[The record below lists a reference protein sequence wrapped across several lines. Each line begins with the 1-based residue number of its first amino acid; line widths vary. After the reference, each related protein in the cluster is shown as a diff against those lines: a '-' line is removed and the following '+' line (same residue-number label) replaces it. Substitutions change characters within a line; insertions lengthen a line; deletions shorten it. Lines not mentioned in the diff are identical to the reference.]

1 MNCKSAKILKK
12 AIVLSVALLL
22 CLFGKSDRLQAKS
35 QVSAKL
41 SAKSVKVG
49 QRIRVTTKMSNV
61 TYFSSNSTIASVD
74 TKGVIT
80 GKKAGKVSISVKR
93 KGYKTRKITLTVK
106 KWLRKPETLPV
117 SFSEV
122 DLIQRDGNVYVS
134 NKSKKG
140 KIKKI
145 IYYYRWKGQ
154 ASENTAQVASGSAV
168 DTSSKDSTYTMNLTA
183 KNIAAGK
190 KGKVN
195 CDHNKQWKEIAA
207 SHKPRKIEMYT
218 GDALYCYDVENN
230 KYIFQWSVRDKIAPK
245 FSGLLKKKSYSG
257 HGDCYRIYYSDRK
270 DSYDY
275 RQFVSAVDNRDG
287 KVKIQVDKS
296 KINWNKEGIYKI
308 YFRASDSAGNTATT
322 WAKVQVLKP
331 GSAEAAADQVLNSI
345 TRKGWSQ
352 AKKARAIYD
361 YVRKHSSYVDNAA
374 HTQWRDAAL
383 RGLRYQ
389 SGDCYTY
396 YAKSRLLLTRAGIPN
411 VMIKRYPTPGGQRHF
426 WSLAYVQGGWYHF
439 DTTPRTRDR
448 EKKFCLLTDAQMWAF
463 SSGYTFRFN
472 QSLYPKRATKRIS

>member
-1 MNCKSAKILKK
+1 MNCKISKIVGKG
-12 AIVLSVALLL
+12 IVLSIALLL
-22 CLFGKSDRLQAKS
+22 GLFGESDILQAKT
-35 QVSAKL
+35 QVRAKL
-41 SAKSVKVG
+41 SSKAVKVG
-49 QRIRVTTKMSNV
+49 QRIRVTTKASNV
-61 TYFSSNSTIASVD
+61 SYSSSNSTIASVD
-74 TKGVIT
+74 AKGVIT

-93 KGYKTRKITLTVK
+93 KGYKVKKMRLTVK

-122 DLIQRDGNVYVS
+122 DLIQRDGKVYVN

-140 KIKKI
+140 KIIKI
-145 IYYYRWKGQ
+145 IYYYRWNEQ
-154 ASENTAQVASGSAV
+154 ASGNAAQVVSGSAMNP
-168 DTSSKDSTYTMNLTA
+168 SSKAVTRTMTLTA
-183 KNIAAGK
+183 QNIAAGK
-190 KGKVN
+190 KGKVSCN
-195 CDHNKQWKEIAA
+195 NYKHWESALD
-207 SHKPRKIEMYT
+207 SHTLKKIEMYT
-218 GDALYCYDVENN
+218 GDALYSYDAENN
-230 KYIFQWSVRDKIAPK
+230 KYTFQWRIRDKVAPK
-245 FSGLLKKKSYSG
+245 FSGLLKNKSYSG

-322 WAKVQVLKP
+322 WARVQVLKP

-345 TRKGWSQ
+345 TRKGWSPT
-352 AKKARAIYD
+352 KKARAIYD
-361 YVRKHSSYVDNAA
+361 YVRKHSSYVNNST

-439 DTTPRTRDR
+439 DTTPRIRDR

-472 QSLYPKRATKRIS
+472 QSLYPNRAKKKIS